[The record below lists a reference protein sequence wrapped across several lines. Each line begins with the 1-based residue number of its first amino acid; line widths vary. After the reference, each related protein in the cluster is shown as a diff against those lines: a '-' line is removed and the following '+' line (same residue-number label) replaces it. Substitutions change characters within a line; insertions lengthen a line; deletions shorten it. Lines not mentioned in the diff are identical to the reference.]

1 MEYILIALQKE
12 IKNIIGDK
20 NNITNIYRIQA
31 YNSTCRHFCIELIN
45 FMLKG
50 KSVLEYTNLFS
61 RNDCEKNDKIILK
74 YLQKLKRWKNMSCV
88 IWGKYR
94 KFEKPK
100 TSYLLK
106 KTLNLS
112 ISCSKCKE

>member
-31 YNSTCRHFCIELIN
+31 YNSTCRHFCTELIN

-74 YLQKLKRWKNMSCV
+74 YLQKLKR
-88 IWGKYR
+88 
-94 KFEKPK
+94 
-100 TSYLLK
+100 
-106 KTLNLS
+106 
-112 ISCSKCKE
+112 